1 LYRCLPYS
9 SYGLQHLEAGL
20 ALDKRMLRHYGI
32 LRSDLLREPCFHL
45 EEAIAEEMDA
55 LIDLGWSLCQEVA
68 ENSGAWVQAN

>member
-1 LYRCLPYS
+1 MACSILRPALPSTRECL
-9 SYGLQHLEAGL
+9 G
-20 ALDKRMLRHYGI
+20 KCGI

-55 LIDLGWSLCQEVA
+55 LIDLGLSLCQEVA